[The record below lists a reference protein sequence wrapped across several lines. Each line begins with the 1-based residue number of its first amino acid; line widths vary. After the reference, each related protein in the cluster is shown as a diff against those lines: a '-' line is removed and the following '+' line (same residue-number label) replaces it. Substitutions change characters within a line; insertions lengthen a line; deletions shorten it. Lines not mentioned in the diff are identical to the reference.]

1 MQSHLGRVRKGKRAE
16 MYVAMCVGQHD
27 RLDRGAQGPIHMK
40 APGGQELGPKAQ
52 SVSAIVVAGNHHDRD
67 PGRKYQSLQHV
78 VQQAH
83 CIGRWHRPVVDV
95 ASDDD
100 GVDVAVFGERHE
112 LIEDVGLIVQ

>member
-27 RLDRGAQGPIHMK
+27 GLDRGAQGPIHMK
-40 APGGQELGPKAQ
+40 APSGQELGTEAE
-52 SVSAIVVAGNHHDRD
+52 SFRAVVVAGNHDNRE
-67 PGRKYQSLQHV
+67 PGREYQPLQHV

-83 CIGRWHRPVVDV
+83 CVGRCHRAVVDV

-100 GVDVAVFGERHE
+100 RIHVAVFGERYE